1 MAGMSACRGAAASL
15 DLPVAGDRGARLSS
29 RCRGRGF
36 RLAAAALLAAG
47 AVAGCGHHGA
57 ATPLA
62 TAGTLAPGSGTSGC
76 GQHRATGSLLYRV
89 TVSGRRRVVIV
100 HVPPGY
106 TGSAKAALILN
117 LHGSEST
124 ARAEEKFSG
133 MDAAADAD
141 GFIVAYPQAL
151 IRDGAGYDWNIAGE
165 PLVDGS
171 LPPAS
176 APSDVTFLTHLV
188 SDLAGRYC
196 INRRRV
202 YATGVSGGGRMASQL
217 ACDAPGTFAAVA
229 PVAGL
234 RLPSPCPA
242 SRAVPVIAFH
252 GTADPIDPFNGH
264 GEPYWTY
271 SVPAAARRWA
281 RQDRCAASPQ
291 VTSGSGYS
299 LTKYAGCTGG
309 AVVELCAIRG
319 EGHEWPGGPRMPAV
333 ITTVLG
339 PQSNAL
345 NANSLM
351 WAFFKAHPLP

>member
-1 MAGMSACRGAAASL
+1 
-15 DLPVAGDRGARLSS
+15 V
-29 RCRGRGF
+29 
-36 RLAAAALLAAG
+36 
-47 AVAGCGHHGA
+47 
-57 ATPLA
+57 
-62 TAGTLAPGSGTSGC
+62 
-76 GQHRATGSLLYRV
+76 TGSLLYSV
-89 TVSGRRRVVIV
+89 TVSARKRVVIV

-106 TGSAKAALILN
+106 TGSAKAALVLN
-117 LHGSEST
+117 LHGSQST
-124 ARAEEKFSG
+124 ARAQEEFSG

-151 IRDGAGYDWNIAGE
+151 IRDGAGYDWNIPGE

-188 SDLAGRYC
+188 ADLAGRYC
-196 INRRRV
+196 INLRRV

-217 ACDAPGTFAAVA
+217 ACDASGTFAAVA

-234 RLPSPCPA
+234 RFPGPCPA

-281 RQDRCAASPQ
+281 GQDRCAASPR
-291 VTSGSGYS
+291 VTSGRGYRR
-299 LTKYAGCTGG
+299 TKYAGCAGG
-309 AVVELCAIRG
+309 AVVELYAIRG
-319 EGHEWPGGPRMPAV
+319 EGHEWPGGPAMPAV
-333 ITTVLG
+333 ITNVLG
-339 PQSNAL
+339 PQSDAL
-345 NANSLM
+345 NANSVM
-351 WAFFKAHPLP
+351 WAFFQAHPLRVPVKLAEANEADVVGLRGSQFGAESAP